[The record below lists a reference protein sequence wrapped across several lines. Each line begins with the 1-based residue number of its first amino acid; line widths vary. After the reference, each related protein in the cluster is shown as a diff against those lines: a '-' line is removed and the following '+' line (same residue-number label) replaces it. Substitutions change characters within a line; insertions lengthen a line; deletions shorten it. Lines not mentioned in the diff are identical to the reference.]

1 MPMKNSL
8 PFLLALLL
16 ILPFSSC
23 SHRQTSTGKA
33 TVIDLLSGLNNTKD
47 IKLSD
52 IADEITYIPLETKA
66 DCMLSSDLSLTATD
80 EGYIMLEGGIIFRV
94 FDKDGKFIR
103 NVGSSGKGPGEYLR
117 ARQFSIDKK
126 ARVIEVASIFTLKM
140 VLYSFEGK
148 FLREYP
154 MPFDAAYV
162 VKEPSGG
169 YHLATYRPQPKDSA
183 EYRFSRMDNQ
193 GKIVQIFPEKGVV
206 LPSSGIMLKEFQYYT
221 YNDQVYLQNAFNDT
235 IYRFTKGAWVPDL
248 YFDLGSFSPPKEYWD
263 DIKFNA
269 KNRGQFI
276 ERVGFT
282 DEQDYL
288 LVFFRHKKKSEI
300 GKYDKASK
308 TLTYVQ
314 NIDTISRGFLNDLD
328 GGPGVKPLWNENDG
342 KYWYLT
348 FQAVDLI
355 DWKAKGYFDQADIK
369 HPEQNKKLKAM
380 IDRLTVDSNPVI
392 MKVRQKK

>member
-1 MPMKNSL
+1 MKHSL
-8 PFLLALLL
+8 PISLALLL
-16 ILPFSSC
+16 VLTFSAC
-23 SHRQTSTGKA
+23 TKKQPATGKA

-52 IADEITYIPLETKA
+52 LADEITYIPLETKA
-66 DCMLSSDLSLTATD
+66 DCMLSSDLSLTAID

-103 NVGSSGKGPGEYLR
+103 NVGSAGKGPGEYLR

-162 VKEPSGG
+162 VKEPTGG
-169 YHLATYRPQPKDSA
+169 YHLGTYRPQPKDSA

-206 LPSSGIMLKEFQYYT
+206 LPSSGMILKEFQYYT
-221 YNDQVYLQNAFNDT
+221 YNNQVYLQNAFNDT
-235 IYRFTKGAWVPDL
+235 IYRFTNGSWVPDL
-248 YFDLGSFSPPKEYWD
+248 YFDLGDFTPPKEYWD
-263 DIKFNA
+263 NPAFYS
-269 KNRGQFI
+269 KNQGQFI

-314 NIDTISRGFLNDLD
+314 TIDTISRGFLNDLD

-369 HPEQNKKLKAM
+369 HPDQNKKLKAM

-392 MKVRQKK
+392 MKVRKKK